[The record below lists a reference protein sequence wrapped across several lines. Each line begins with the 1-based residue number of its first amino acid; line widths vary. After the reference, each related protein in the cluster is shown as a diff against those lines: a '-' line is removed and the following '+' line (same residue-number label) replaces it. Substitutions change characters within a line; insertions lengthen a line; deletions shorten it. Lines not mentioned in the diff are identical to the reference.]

1 MNPIKEI
8 IDDIQKACVKIATLM
23 NEYDPSELGQLIG
36 IDNHSGD
43 HIKKLDA
50 LAHQTLLHYLEHNSN
65 VGAIISEEHEQIY
78 QTGSQGAYL
87 VAYDPIDGSS
97 NIELNITTGTIFGIY
112 LLNSYGQ
119 IETPR
124 QIVASGYCLYG
135 AITEFVYTTQDIN
148 GIKFLNLPLIPG
160 VDPIETKKNWQ
171 IPRNQ
176 KLYSVNQG
184 YYHQWISNEMRN
196 KVSQWMIDGYSLRY
210 VGSMVADAHR
220 TLVKGGHFL
229 YPRTI
234 THPEGKIRCFYEA
247 YPFAFIFEKAGGTA
261 RTDQFDNILDT
272 KVSRDPHQTISVV
285 LSG

>member
-1 MNPIKEI
+1 
-8 IDDIQKACVKIATLM
+8 M
-23 NEYDPSELGQLIG
+23 NEYDPNDLGQLIG

-50 LAHQTLLHYLEHNSN
+50 LAHQTILHQLNHNPN

-78 QTGSQGAYL
+78 QTGTGGVYL

-112 LLNSYGQ
+112 LLNSDGK

-124 QIVASGYCLYG
+124 QIVAAGYCLYG
-135 AITEFVYTTQDIN
+135 AITEFVYTTQDID
-148 GIKFLNLPLIPG
+148 GINFFNLPLIPG
-160 VDPIETKKNWQ
+160 VGAIETKTNWQ

-176 KLYSVNQG
+176 KMYSVNQA
-184 YYHQWISNEMRN
+184 YYHQWISHDVRN
-196 KVSQWMIDGYSLRY
+196 KVSEWMNNGYTLRY

-229 YPRTI
+229 YPRTRA
-234 THPEGKIRCFYEA
+234 HPEGKIRCFYEA

-261 RTDQFDNILDT
+261 RTDQLDHILDT
-272 KVSRDPHQTISVV
+272 YVGNDPHQTISII
-285 LSG
+285 LSE